1 MSYRVID
8 VLQDY
13 IDRDTGQRS
22 VMAELVADTA
32 ADLPANTAQL
42 VFILGSFATAIDT
55 GDTYKINSAGAWIL
69 QPSANQFDNVYTK
82 SETDA
87 IVNRIDS
94 DITDA
99 ENDIS
104 DLHLALTDI
113 INSGGKNKM
122 QVASGQSVPPT
133 RWINIPVV
141 IQPGTYRVF
150 FGDLQSD
157 DTDSNLCQAIFLD
170 SGYNNASNWMSFS
183 RGTDVSTQA
192 VITAGTSVLR
202 LYPSN
207 SYANSQGDTVTFDRA
222 MICDKALW
230 DISPTYAPYCPSLAE
245 LYALVKSY
253 HP

>member
-1 MSYRVID
+1 MITMKQSYEIEYDGTHNVCRMEIFV
-8 VLQDY
+8 
-13 IDRDTGQRS
+13 
-22 VMAELVADTA
+22 DTA
-32 ADLPANTAQL
+32 SDLSGLDNLDGVYFLAGSTAYD
-42 VFILGSFATAIDT
+42 IST
-55 GDTYKINSAGAWIL
+55 GDLYMMNSSGTWIL
-69 QPSANQFDNVYTK
+69 QPSANQFENVYTK

-113 INSGGKNKM
+113 VNSGGKNKM
-122 QVASGQSVPPT
+122 QVVSGQSVPPT

-141 IQPGTYRVF
+141 IAAGVYRVF

-157 DTDSNLCQAIFLD
+157 DTDSNLCQACFLD
-170 SGYNNASNWMSFS
+170 SANVQVSNWLTFS
-183 RGTDVSTQA
+183 RGTDVSAQA
-192 VITAGTSVLR
+192 TITGETAILR
-202 LYPSN
+202 LYPSD
-207 SYANSQGDTVTFDRA
+207 SYAHSQNDTVTFDRA

-230 DISPTYAPYCPSLAE
+230 DISPTYTPYCPTLAE

>member
-13 IDRDTGQRS
+13 IDRETGQRS

-42 VFILGSFATAIDT
+42 VFVLGSFATAIDT
-55 GDTYKINSAGAWIL
+55 GDTYKINSAGVWIL
-69 QPSANQFDNVYTK
+69 QPSANQFENVYTK

-104 DLHLALTDI
+104 DLHLALSDI
-113 INSGGKNKM
+113 VNSGGKNKM
-122 QVASGQSVPPT
+122 QVVSGQSVPPT

-141 IQPGTYRVF
+141 IAAGVYRVY

-157 DTDSNLCQAIFLD
+157 DTDSDLCQACFLD
-170 SGYNNASNWMSFS
+170 TSNVQVSNWLTFS
-183 RGTDVSTQA
+183 RGTDVSAQA
-192 VITAGTSVLR
+192 TITGETAILR
-202 LYPSN
+202 LYPSD
-207 SYANSQGDTVTFDRA
+207 SYAHSQNDTVTFDRA

-230 DISPTYAPYCPSLAE
+230 DISPTYTPYCPTLAE